1 MYEQTLARLNEFT
14 SLDDAMIYIQ
24 EHFDWNPDAA
34 GTTFLVELL
43 ERKLEN

>member
-1 MYEQTLARLNEFT
+1 
-14 SLDDAMIYIQ
+14 MIYIQ